1 LDWRDYTKD
10 AKRTFFKIN
19 NTKSG
24 DKRVDLFNKQL
35 ITFTKCINQV
45 ANAVKKK
52 SGCSM
57 RALII
62 NRGIE
67 KIASADGKSV

>member
-1 LDWRDYTKD
+1 MKGLDWRDYTKD

-24 DKRVDLFNKQL
+24 DKRIDLFNKQL

-45 ANAVKKK
+45 VYAVKK
-52 SGCSM
+52 SQF
-57 RALII
+57 
-62 NRGIE
+62 
-67 KIASADGKSV
+67 VV